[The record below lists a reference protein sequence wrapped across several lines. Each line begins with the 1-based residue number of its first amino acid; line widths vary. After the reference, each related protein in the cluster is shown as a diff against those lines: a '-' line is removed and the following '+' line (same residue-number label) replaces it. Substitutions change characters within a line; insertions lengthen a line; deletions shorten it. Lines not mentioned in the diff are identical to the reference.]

1 MKAKFFVFDVGNVC
15 YPYSLKPLND
25 LCHHCSEEPDL
36 FEEKGGIKSFDFKPF
51 MLGKQTFPQF
61 CRALSE
67 HCFFDYSASIQND
80 IDVAMHAGVGAF
92 YPETLAAMD
101 YLRNQGGQICLLS
114 NALPN
119 LAETA
124 VSLASRKRIFLS
136 YRLHLLKPDVRIY
149 QKVLEQLKAAPD
161 EVVFIDDKPA
171 NVEAAKSLGI
181 HGIVF
186 QKETILDDVRKFI

>member
-61 CRALSE
+61 CRALCE

-80 IDVAMHAGVGAF
+80 IDVALHAGVGDF
-92 YPETLAAMD
+92 YKETLAAMD
-101 YLRNQGGQICLLS
+101 FLRKQNIKLCLLS

-119 LAETA
+119 LSGTA
-124 VSLASRKRIFLS
+124 SKLVLRRRIFVS
-136 YRLHLLKPDVRIY
+136 YRLGLLKPDIKIY
-149 QKVLEQLKAAPD
+149 QKVLERLQVPPEA
-161 EVVFIDDKPA
+161 VVFVDDKPV
-171 NVEAAKSLGI
+171 NVQAAQTLGI